1 MKIAL
6 AQINPTIGDLK
17 NNTKKIIKNIE
28 KAKAQGIDLII
39 FSELA
44 ITGYSPFDLLDFED
58 FVRENLQALDEIKTH
73 TQDIGVIL
81 GFVDFNHN
89 PKGKKYRNSA
99 ALLYNGEILAQY
111 NKMLLPYYDV
121 FHETR
126 YFEPGEEVCTIEFKG
141 KKIGLSICEDLW
153 NDISSFDYQQY
164 LMNPIEDLAKKKP
177 DFIVNLSA
185 SPYILHKEDR
195 RFEIIGNLAQKY
207 NIPFIY
213 VNQVGAN
220 DDLLFDGNSF
230 VMDTNGK
237 LKAMCNDFEEDF
249 IIYDSET
256 RTGEIRPNSK
266 ALEEKIVKSLTMGLR
281 DYCQKLGFKRVILG
295 LSGGIDSA
303 LTAYLAKEALGAENV
318 LGITM
323 PSKYSSSGSVK
334 DSEDLAKN
342 LGIDFKNI
350 SIAPMFETFK
360 KELGDDVITGLAE
373 ENLQARLRSN
383 ILMAYS
389 NKGGYLLLS
398 TGNKSELAVGYC
410 TIYGDMS
417 GGLSLISDLPKTFV
431 YKVCRYIN
439 KNGEIIPT
447 STIEKP
453 PSAEL
458 RPDQKDQDSLP
469 DYEVLDDIIE
479 DYIVLNKP
487 TDKIYEKYGKELVD
501 DIISKITRAEYKR
514 KQATLGLK
522 ITPKA
527 FGSGR
532 KIPITQGYDFTKK
545 YYC

>member
-6 AQINPTIGDLK
+6 AQINPKIGDLK
-17 NNTKKIIKNIE
+17 NNTKKIIENIQ
-28 KAKAQGIDLII
+28 KAKAHKVDLVI

-44 ITGYSPFDLLDFED
+44 ITGYSPFDLLDFEE
-58 FVRENLQALDEIKTH
+58 FVQDNLNALDEIKSH
-73 TQDIGVIL
+73 TENIGVIL
-81 GFVDFNHN
+81 GFVDFNKN
-89 PKGKKYRNSA
+89 KKGKKYRNSA
-99 ALLYNGEILAQY
+99 VLLHNKKIIAQY

-126 YFEPGEEVCTIEFKG
+126 YFEPGEDIVTVDFKG
-141 KKIGLSICEDLW
+141 EKIGLSICEDLW
-153 NDISSFDYQQY
+153 NDISSFEYQQY
-164 LMNPIEDLAKKKP
+164 LLNPIEELAKKKP

-185 SPYILHKEDR
+185 SPYVLHKENK
-195 RFEIIGNLAQKY
+195 RFDIIKKLTKKY
-207 NIPFIY
+207 KTPFIY

-230 VMDTNGK
+230 VMNSDGAIT
-237 LKAMCNDFEEDF
+237 AMCKDFEEDF
-249 IIYDSET
+249 IIYDSKT
-256 RTGEIRPNSK
+256 KHGEVRPNAK
-266 ALEEKIVKSLTMGLR
+266 ALEEKIIKALTMGLK
-281 DYCQKLGFKRVILG
+281 DYCRKLCFKKVILG

-303 LTAYLAKEALGAENV
+303 LTAYFAKEALGAENV

-323 PSKYSSSGSVK
+323 PSKYSSTGSVK

-342 LGIDFKNI
+342 LGIGFKNI
-350 SIAPMFETFK
+350 SIAPMFDAFK
-360 KELGDDVITGLAE
+360 NQLTEEVVTGLAE

-389 NKGGYLLLS
+389 NRYGYLLLS
-398 TGNKSELAVGYC
+398 TGNKSEMAVGYC

-417 GGLSLISDLPKTFV
+417 GGLNLISDLPKTFV
-431 YKVCRYIN
+431 YKVCKYIN
-439 KNGEIIPT
+439 RNEEIIP
-447 STIEKP
+447 SSIIEKP

-469 DYEVLDDIIE
+469 EYEVLDDIIE

-487 TDKIYEKYGKELVD
+487 TKKIYQKYGKETVD
-501 DIISKITRAEYKR
+501 DVINKITRAEYKR

-532 KIPITQGYDFTKK
+532 KIPITQGYEFIKS
-545 YYC
+545 

>member
-6 AQINPTIGDLK
+6 AQINPKIGDLK
-17 NNTKKIIKNIE
+17 NNTKKIIANIE
-28 KAKAQGIDLII
+28 KAKSEKVDLVI
-39 FSELA
+39 FSELS
-44 ITGYSPFDLLDFED
+44 ITGYSPFDLLDFEA
-58 FVRENLQALDEIKTH
+58 FVHDNLASLDEIKAH
-73 TQDIGVIL
+73 TQGIGVIL
-81 GFVDFNHN
+81 GFVDFNSE

-99 ALLYNGEILAQY
+99 ALLHNGEIIAKY

-126 YFEPGEEVCTIEFKG
+126 YFEPGEDVCVVDFLG

-153 NDISSFDYQQY
+153 NDISSFHYQQY
-164 LMNPIEDLAKKKP
+164 IMNPIEDLAQKKP

-185 SPYILHKEDR
+185 SPYILYKEDK
-195 RFEIIGNLAQKY
+195 RFEITKNLAKKY

-230 VMDTNGK
+230 VMNTNGEITS
-237 LKAMCNDFEEDF
+237 MCNDFEEDF
-249 IIYDSET
+249 VIYDTET
-256 RTGEIRPNSK
+256 GKGEMRPNSK
-266 ALEEKIVKSLTMGLR
+266 CIEEKIIKAITMGLR
-281 DYCQKLGFKRVILG
+281 DYCQKLGFKKVILG

-303 LTAYLAKEALGAENV
+303 LTAYFAKEALGAENI

-323 PSKYSSSGSVK
+323 PSKYSSTGSVK

-342 LGIDFKNI
+342 LDIDFKNI
-350 SIAPMFETFK
+350 SIAPMFDAFK
-360 KELGDDVITGLAE
+360 EQLGEDVITGLAE

-431 YKVCRYIN
+431 YKVCKFIN
-439 KNGEIIPT
+439 RNGEIIPN
-447 STIEKP
+447 STIEKA

-458 RPDQKDQDSLP
+458 RPDQTDQDSLP

-479 DYIVLNKP
+479 DYIVLNQP
-487 TDKIYEKYGKELVD
+487 TEKIYQKYGKELVD
-501 DIISKITRAEYKR
+501 DIISKITKAEYKR

-545 YYC
+545 CT

>member
-6 AQINPTIGDLK
+6 AQINPKIGDLE
-17 NNTKKIIKNIE
+17 NNTKKIIANIE
-28 KAKAQGIDLII
+28 KAKAEKVDLVI
-39 FSELA
+39 FSELS

-58 FVRENLQALDEIKTH
+58 FTRDNLVALDEIKSH
-73 TQDIGVIL
+73 TNGIGVIL
-81 GFVDFNHN
+81 GFVDFNSN
-89 PKGKKYRNSA
+89 AKGKKYRNSA
-99 ALLYNGEILAQY
+99 ALLHNGEIVAKY
-111 NKMLLPYYDV
+111 NKMLLPFYDV

-126 YFEPGEEVCTIEFKG
+126 YFEPGEEICVVDFMG
-141 KKIGLSICEDLW
+141 QKIGISICEDLW

-164 LMNPIEDLAKKKP
+164 IMNPIEELAKENP

-185 SPYILHKEDR
+185 SPYILHKETK
-195 RFEIIGNLAQKY
+195 RFEIIENLAKKY
-207 NIPFIY
+207 KIPFIY

-230 VMDTNGK
+230 VTDTNGK
-237 LKAMCNDFEEDF
+237 ITAMCKDFEEDF
-249 IIYDSET
+249 VVYDT
-256 RTGEIRPNSK
+256 DKKQGEIHPHSNCI
-266 ALEEKIVKSLTMGLR
+266 EEKIVKAITMGLR
-281 DYCQKLGFKRVILG
+281 DYCHKLGFKKVILG

-303 LTAYLAKEALGAENV
+303 LTAYFSKEALGAENV

-323 PSKYSSSGSVK
+323 PSKYSSTGSVK

-342 LGIDFKNI
+342 LGIEFKNI
-350 SIAPMFETFK
+350 SIAPMFDSFK
-360 KELGDDVITGLAE
+360 EQLGEVITGVAE

-383 ILMAYS
+383 ILMAHS
-389 NKGGYLLLS
+389 NKYGHLLLS

-417 GGLSLISDLPKTFV
+417 GGLNLISDLPKTFV

-439 KNGEIIPT
+439 RNCEIIPT
-447 STIEKP
+447 STIEKA

-458 RPDQKDQDSLP
+458 RPDQIDQDSLP
-469 DYEVLDDIIE
+469 AYEILDDIID
-479 DYIVLNKP
+479 DYIVHNKP
-487 TDKIYEKYGKELVD
+487 TEEIYQKYGKELVD
-501 DIISKITRAEYKR
+501 DIISKITKAEYKR

-532 KIPITQGYDFTKK
+532 KIPITQGYDFTTRF
-545 YYC
+545 

>member
-6 AQINPTIGDLK
+6 AQINPKIGDLK
-17 NNTKKIIKNIE
+17 NNTKKIIENIE
-28 KAKAQGIDLII
+28 KAKKQGIDLVI
-39 FSELA
+39 FSELS
-44 ITGYSPFDLLDFED
+44 ITGYSPFDLLDFEV
-58 FVRENLQALDEIKTH
+58 FVEDNLKALDEIKSH
-73 TQDIGVIL
+73 TNGIGVIL
-81 GFVDFNHN
+81 GFVDFNTN
-89 PKGKKYRNSA
+89 SKGKKYRNSA
-99 ALLYNGEILAQY
+99 ALLHNGEIIVKY
-111 NKMLLPYYDV
+111 NKMLLPFYDV

-126 YFEPGEEVCTIEFKG
+126 YFEPGEDICVVDFLG
-141 KKIGLSICEDLW
+141 QKIGLSICEDLW
-153 NDISSFDYQQY
+153 NDISNIDYQNY
-164 LMNPIEDLAKKKP
+164 LLNPIEDLAKKNP

-185 SPYILHKEDR
+185 SPYILHKEEKR
-195 RFEIIGNLAQKY
+195 YEITKNLAQKY

-230 VMDTNGK
+230 VMNKNGEITAQGK
-237 LKAMCNDFEEDF
+237 DFEEDF
-249 IIYDSET
+249 IVYDT
-256 RTGEIRPNSK
+256 ATKYGQIHPNSVCIEQKIIK
-266 ALEEKIVKSLTMGLR
+266 AITMGLK
-281 DYCQKLGFKRVILG
+281 DYCNKLGFKRIILG

-303 LTAYLAKEALGAENV
+303 LTAYFAKEALGAKNV

-323 PSKYSSSGSVK
+323 PSKYSSSGSIK

-342 LGIDFKNI
+342 LGIEFKNI
-350 SIAPMFETFK
+350 SIAPMFDAFK
-360 KELGDDVITGLAE
+360 KQLGEEIITGLAE

-431 YKVCRYIN
+431 YKVCKFIN
-439 KNGEIIPT
+439 KNCEIIPN
-447 STIEKP
+447 STIEKA

-458 RPDQKDQDSLP
+458 RPDQTDQDSLP
-469 DYEVLDDIIE
+469 EYEILDDIIE

-487 TDKIYEKYGKELVD
+487 TEKIYQKYGKELVD
-501 DIISKITRAEYKR
+501 DIISKITGAEYKR

-545 YYC
+545 SI